1 VERIYFEKHPANGAP
16 CMEAA
21 FSKAAMEALLS
32 DLIRLESYN
41 KGSVTPPSL
50 GVLVADDDMRIVHL
64 LSMSLKSLGH
74 EIVGTADNGL
84 DAVELA
90 NKHKPD
96 LVILDVEMP
105 KMTGFEAAAEI
116 LRAHSVPII
125 LSTGN
130 SDEVS
135 LQHARD
141 LDIQAYLVK
150 PFSKAQL
157 NSSIS
162 IALSQHR
169 KLLTARVKIA
179 ALTNEI
185 DLVKSVDAAV
195 SLLMEKFRI
204 DRRDALEKLETAARV
219 RGNTLAEVARGMIAT
234 LSTKPLE
241 NAVPQVGGLA

>member
-1 VERIYFEKHPANGAP
+1 
-16 CMEAA
+16 MEAA
-21 FSKAAMEALLS
+21 FSILAMEALLS

-41 KGSVTPPSL
+41 RGSATSQSL
-50 GVLVADDDMRIVHL
+50 GVLIADDDMRIVHL
-64 LSMSLKSLGH
+64 LSMSVKSLGH

-96 LVILDVEMP
+96 LVILDIEMP
-105 KMTGFEAAAEI
+105 KMNGFEAAEKI
-116 LRAHSVPII
+116 LQGHSVPII
-125 LSTGN
+125 LSTGS

-135 LQHARD
+135 LQHARE

-162 IALSQHR
+162 IALSQHQ
-169 KLLTARVKIA
+169 KLVSARVKIA
-179 ALTNEI
+179 ALTSEI
-185 DLVKSVDAAV
+185 ELVKAVDTAV

-204 DRRDALEKLETAARV
+204 DRKQALEKLESAARI
-219 RGNTLAEVARGMIAT
+219 RGNTLDEVARGMIAT
-234 LSTKPLE
+234 LSPKSQETE
-241 NAVPQVGGLA
+241 AVQDGAPA